1 MKKII
6 ASILF
11 LFVIGIGSSHAQLGG
26 VLDQVKK
33 NAQTGLSNA
42 QKQASASALSKIDA
56 ELMKKFGLDGAK
68 TSVVGNTL
76 KVLVADH
83 DFTSL
88 NADSKSK
95 TASAVNTATKSL
107 LSKMSPD
114 LLKTLGLNN
123 LNTVVVEMVNK
134 VGNTASLK
142 DTFTFKK

>member
-11 LFVIGIGSSHAQLGG
+11 LFLFGIGSSHAQLGG
-26 VLDQVKK
+26 VLDHDKK

-42 QKQASASALSKIDA
+42 QKQASTNALAKMDA
-56 ELMKKFGLDGAK
+56 ELKKKFGLDAAK

-76 KVLVADH
+76 KVLVADQ
-83 DFTSL
+83 DFTNL

-114 LLKTLGLNN
+114 LLKSLGLNN

-134 VGNTASLK
+134 VGTTARLK

>member
-11 LFVIGIGSSHAQLGG
+11 LFVFGIGSSYAQLGNM
-26 VLDQVKK
+26 LNEVKK
-33 NAQTGLSNA
+33 TAQTGLSNA
-42 QKQASASALSKIDA
+42 QKQASASALAKIDT

-134 VGNTASLK
+134 VGNTARLK

>member
-11 LFVIGIGSSHAQLGG
+11 LFVIGIGSSYAQLGNM
-26 VLDQVKK
+26 LNEVKK
-33 NAQTGLSNA
+33 TAQTGLSNA
-42 QKQASASALSKIDA
+42 QKQASASALSKIDT

-134 VGNTASLK
+134 VGNTARLK